1 MKIKA
6 RKIDSA
12 LRRKGFVKNGF
23 VKNEKKHHIF
33 YFLYVDGKKTQIRTK
48 LSHSSKEYNDNLLS
62 AIRKQLKFD
71 SIKELEGFIN
81 CPISEDE
88 YVRMLIDKLIIF

>member
-12 LRRKGFVKNGF
+12 LTRKGFVTNK
-23 VKNEKKHHIF
+23 KKHHIF
-33 YFLYVDGKKTQIRTK
+33 YFLYVNGKKTQIRTK

-62 AIRKQLKFD
+62 AICKQLKFNNK
-71 SIKELEGFIN
+71 KELEGFIN
-81 CPISEDE
+81 CAISKDE
-88 YVRMLIDKLIIF
+88 YVRMLMDKSIIF

>member
-12 LRRKGFVKNGF
+12 LTRKGF

-88 YVRMLIDKLIIF
+88 YVRMLIDKSIIF

>member
-12 LRRKGFVKNGF
+12 LTRKGF

-71 SIKELEGFIN
+71 SIKVLECFIN
-81 CPISEDE
+81 CPISEKD
-88 YVRMLIDKLIIF
+88 YVRMLIDKSIIF